1 MTDAVPIAQIGAAAP
16 QRRHLTILFA
26 DLSGSTG
33 LAATMEAEHYASM
46 LERLRRLYQEVIAR
60 HGGHVVRLQG
70 DGMLAIFGQPQARED
85 DGRRACEA
93 ALELHAT
100 VRALTALPDEP
111 PWGAPLALHSG
122 IHAGL
127 VLVESGDEMRGRFEL
142 LGNIPNIAARLSSEA
157 GADEILV
164 SAETLGLQSQFFE
177 TGAPRQLRLKGVTA
191 PLAVHALSGR
201 SAITRRYEASQRRGL
216 TAFVGRAHELALLTA
231 QLDDA
236 LAGRPRWAQVRAAAG
251 VGKTRLIEQFLD
263 GAAARVP
270 LILRGYCESPPGA
283 EPLQPFL
290 QMLDSCPA
298 AVTEA
303 AAARATAPD
312 ARPQALLEL
321 LLRHAR
327 RGPLLLAVDDLQ
339 WADDAS
345 VQLLHR
351 LRAQAEAEGLALL
364 LVTALRPPGGD
375 ALPVSGAAG
384 LAGVAGGHTLQLQL
398 QPFSE
403 VEARAVILALL
414 PGTDPF
420 VVAEIE
426 LHAGGNPLFI
436 EELCHA
442 ARPKRQLEA
451 PPAGAWLG
459 ALVESRQ
466 ARLPLALASVLR
478 WAAVIGNVVPIRLLE
493 ELGGLATGARGLEML
508 LALAEQ
514 DFLFPAERPGELRF
528 KHGLTREIVYAAIGL
543 HERRHMHGRV
553 AAALRAHSA
562 SLGMALPHELLVYH
576 DGAAGDWASAADHA
590 EQAGDQALAASAL
603 DRAKQQY
610 RAALAALEHL
620 PVTAALQRRSVLIA
634 QRFGM
639 ACVVDATPA
648 DLEPLERAAQRAE
661 ADGDAALIARAQY
674 WLGHIGCTL
683 GRTRDGLAHCRRGLA
698 AAGRCGDGALVA
710 QLHGTLGQLHA
721 AAADYD
727 AALPLLDDAIAV
739 VHRSPDRAPAG
750 LAWLLTGRA
759 RVLGDRGEFAA
770 AHRMLDQAL
779 ALVAGSDQAVEASVE
794 AWRAVV
800 LLWQGR
806 WAEAQQAAAEAQ
818 RIGAQVRSLATFAL
832 GQAAWAY
839 GAWTERR
846 APTALAALQDATA
859 WLAPRGGGPSGSLC
873 HGWLAELLVDD
884 GQQVPARHHV
894 AAALQRARGRD
905 WLGAAMAA
913 RAAARL
919 TARDADGAARAA
931 RWLALARRA
940 ARRRGAV
947 HELAVTELCAAEV
960 ARAQGR
966 PHAELLAAAEHALA
980 MLGMGG
986 HLLLARRLR

>member
-1 MTDAVPIAQIGAAAP
+1 MTDALPMAMAAP

-33 LAATMEAEHYASM
+33 LAAAMEAEHYASM

-60 HGGHVVRLQG
+60 HGGAVVRLQG
-70 DGMLAIFGQPQARED
+70 DGMLAIFGQPQAHED

-93 ALELHAT
+93 ALELHAA

-111 PWGAPLALHSG
+111 AWAAPLALHSG

-127 VLVESGDEMRGRFEL
+127 VLIESGDEMRGRFEL

-164 SAETLGLQSQFFE
+164 SAETLGVQSQFFE
-177 TGAPRQLRLKGVTA
+177 TGVPRQLRLKGVTA
-191 PLAVHALSGR
+191 PLAVHALAGR
-201 SAITRRYEASQRRGL
+201 SAITRRFEASQRRGL
-216 TAFVGRAHELALLTA
+216 TAFVGRAHELARLA
-231 QLDDA
+231 VQLDDA
-236 LAGRPRWAQVRAAAG
+236 LAGQPRWAQVRAAAG
-251 VGKTRLIEQFLD
+251 VGKTRLIEQFL
-263 GAAARVP
+263 GAAAARVP
-270 LILRGYCESPPGA
+270 LILRGYCESSPGA

-290 QMLDSCPA
+290 QMLDAWPAQADADIERA
-298 AVTEA
+298 AVRGA
-303 AAARATAPD
+303 APD

-327 RGPLLLAVDDLQ
+327 RAPLLLAVDDLQ

-364 LVTALRPPGGD
+364 LLTAMRPPGGD
-375 ALPVSGAAG
+375 ELPGVAG
-384 LAGVAGGHTLQLQL
+384 LAGGQTLQLQL
-398 QPFSE
+398 QPFNE
-403 VEARAVILALL
+403 AEARAAILALL

-420 VVAEIE
+420 VAAEIE

-466 ARLPLALASVLR
+466 ARLPLALGAVLR
-478 WAAVIGNVVPIRLLE
+478 WAAVIGTVVPIWLLE

-562 SLGMALPHELLVYH
+562 AAGTPLPHELLVYH
-576 DGAAGDWASAADHA
+576 DGAAGDWAAAADHA

-610 RAALAALEHL
+610 RAALHALEHL
-620 PVTAALQRRSVLIA
+620 PTTTALQRRAVLIA

-648 DLEPLERAAQRAE
+648 DLEPLERAAGRAD

-683 GRTRDGLAHCRRGLA
+683 GRTRAGLAHCRRGLA
-698 AAGRCGDGALVA
+698 AAERCGDTALVA
-710 QLHGTLGQLHA
+710 QLQGTLGQLHA

-727 AALPLLDDAIAV
+727 AALPLLDDAIAAAR
-739 VHRSPDRAPAG
+739 RSHDSAPRAAAG
-750 LAWLLTGRA
+750 LAWLLTCRA
-759 RVLGDRGEFAA
+759 QVLGDRGEFAA

-794 AWRAVV
+794 AWRAIV

-839 GAWTERR
+839 GAWIERR

-859 WLAPRGGGPSGSLC
+859 WLAPRGGGPAGSLC
-873 HGWLAELLVDD
+873 HGWLAELLVDLE
-884 GQQVPARHHV
+884 QRAPARHHV

-919 TARDADGAARAA
+919 SAPAPARAA
-931 RWLALARRA
+931 RWLTLARRA
-940 ARRRGAV
+940 ARCRGAV
-947 HELAVTELCAAEV
+947 HELAVIELCAAEV